1 MSFDNAAP
9 NWDSPERIER
19 AHALAA
25 SILRKLG
32 NTPIRTALEFGCGTG
47 LISFL
52 LQERFERIYCVDSSE
67 GMLSVLR
74 KKIEMTGAKNIVP
87 SDTGLL
93 AQKEFSD
100 AFDVVYSSMVFHHIM
115 DIEAQ
120 LRALYP
126 LLKPGGLLITID
138 LDKDDGSFHRAEPDF
153 NGHNGF
159 DRKALSEWMQGSGFS
174 DVQFETVYEGKKGGH
189 PYSLFLCRAEK
200 K

>member
-32 NTPIRTALEFGCGTG
+32 NTPFRTALEFGCGTG

-93 AQKEFSD
+93 AQKEFAD
-100 AFDVVYSSMVFHHIM
+100 TFDVVYSSMVFHHIM